1 MITLSQRDHQ
11 NLLWVQFVLMRVL
24 KGLHLELVGYRDRL
38 ILGVVKKVK
47 VCILICFP
55 HASKICMESN
65 SEINLALFDLSAL
78 Y

>member
-1 MITLSQRDHQ
+1 
-11 NLLWVQFVLMRVL
+11 MRVL
-24 KGLHLELVGYRDRL
+24 NRLHLELVGYRDCF

-47 VCILICFP
+47 VRLLICLP
-55 HASKICMESN
+55 HAIKVCMKPN